1 MNMMKYIFILLFM
14 PVVLFGQNTPKA
26 KKAYAKAI
34 ELFQENNDKK
44 ATEYILSAIKQD
56 PNFLPPYL
64 LLGQIKEEAGKTD
77 QAIEHY
83 LKGLS
88 DNNPENA
95 WGYWKVGMLYMNL
108 ANYSEG
114 KRAFTYF
121 LDFKNQDNK
130 KVNSAKHY
138 LKNCEFAL
146 EAIKN
151 PVDFNFEN
159 MGEGINSEWEEYLPS
174 ISADGKLFV
183 ITRRGPHQNNVVSED
198 FYQSTFEQ
206 GKWTK
211 AQNMGTVN
219 TFGNEGAQCL
229 APNGKVLFF
238 TACDREDGMGRCDI
252 YLSFKRDGVWSEARN
267 IGPSIN
273 SKYWDSQPTI
283 SPDGRELY
291 FVSNRPGGY
300 GNMDIWKSVLTEKGT
315 FSKPVNLGAAI
326 NTEFDEM
333 SPFIHTDNQTL
344 YFASNGHPGMGDFD
358 LFMSKRK
365 YPAAAWQMPKNLGY
379 PINTHG
385 VENSLIVA
393 SDGKTAY
400 FASDKSGYG
409 QEDIF
414 WFHLPQ
420 SFQAQQVAYVNAN
433 VFDAESETPLKANIE
448 IVDLATGK
456 VMISSFTYT
465 KTGELFTCL
474 PANANYAV
482 NVSREDYLFY
492 SENFELNDQSALQA
506 LRLEIPLQRLNKGN
520 AVVLKNI
527 FFDTDAYSL
536 KAESE
541 VELNTL
547 FEFMQN
553 NIDLSIE
560 IEGHTDN
567 IGSQEH
573 NLKLSEN
580 RAKEVYTYLV
590 DKGISA
596 NRMSYKGFG
605 DSTPISSNETEKG
618 RAENRRTAFRIK

>member
-1 MNMMKYIFILLFM
+1 MKYIFLLLFT
-14 PVVLFGQNTPKA
+14 PFVIFGQNTTKA
-26 KKAYAKAI
+26 KKAYAKSI
-34 ELFQENNDKK
+34 EFFQESNDGK
-44 ATEYILSAIKQD
+44 ATEFALSAIKQD
-56 PNFLPPYL
+56 PNFLQPYL
-64 LLGQIKEEAGKTD
+64 LLGQIKEEAGKTEE
-77 QAIEHY
+77 AIEHY

-88 DNNPENA
+88 DNSPENA
-95 WGYWKVGMLYMNL
+95 WGYWKVGTLYMSV
-108 ANYSEG
+108 ANYLEA
-114 KRAFTYF
+114 KRAFTHF
-121 LDFKNQDNK
+121 LGFKNQNGK
-130 KVNSAKHY
+130 KVNSAKHH
-138 LKNCEFAL
+138 LKNCEFAI
-146 EAIKN
+146 EAINN
-151 PVDFNFEN
+151 PVDFDFKN

-174 ISADGKLFV
+174 ISADGQLFV

-198 FYQSTFEQ
+198 FYQSTLID
-206 GKWTK
+206 GKWAS

-252 YLSFKRDGVWSEARN
+252 YISFKRDGVWSESRN

-273 SKYWDSQPTI
+273 SKHWDSQPSI

-315 FSKPVNLGAAI
+315 FSKPVNLGATI

-358 LFMSKRK
+358 LFMSRRN
-365 YPAAAWQMPKNLGY
+365 YPAANWQRPINLGY

-414 WFHLPQ
+414 WFQL
-420 SFQAQQVAYVNAN
+420 SEDFQAQQVAYVKAK
-433 VFDAESETPLKANIE
+433 VYDAKSETPLKANIE
-448 IVDLATGK
+448 IVDLATGE

-474 PANANYAV
+474 PANTNYAV
-482 NVSREDYLFY
+482 NVSRDDYLFH

-506 LRLEIPLQRLNKGN
+506 LRLDIPLQRLDRGN

-536 KAESE
+536 KEESE

-547 FEFMQN
+547 LEFMQN
-553 NIDLSIE
+553 NGDLSIE

-567 IGSQEH
+567 VGSQEH
-573 NLKLSEN
+573 NLTLSEN
-580 RAKEVYTYLV
+580 RAKEVYSFLV
-590 DKGISA
+590 DKGIAA
-596 NRMSYKGFG
+596 NRMTYKGFG
-605 DSTPISSNETEKG
+605 DSKPIASNDSETG